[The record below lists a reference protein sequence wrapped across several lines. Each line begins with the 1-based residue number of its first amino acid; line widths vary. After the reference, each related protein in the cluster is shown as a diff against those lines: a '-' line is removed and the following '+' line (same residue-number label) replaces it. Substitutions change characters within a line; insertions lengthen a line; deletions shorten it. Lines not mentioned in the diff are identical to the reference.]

1 MTTFD
6 TRTNHQSNLPDDFEV
21 RGPIGDIDWTQ
32 FSNCKGKTHLFFA
45 PKAERP
51 QARARREA
59 KARSLCNDCIVN
71 TTCREFARVNHEY
84 GYWGGESEEERHL
97 AGFTIAAPVGLRSAK
112 YRVQRDQATSAVPAI
127 ANVPAT
133 VAPEPSTAN

>member
-1 MTTFD
+1 
-6 TRTNHQSNLPDDFEV
+6 
-21 RGPIGDIDWTQ
+21 
-32 FSNCKGKTHLFFA
+32 
-45 PKAERP
+45 
-51 QARARREA
+51 
-59 KARSLCNDCIVN
+59 VN

-112 YRVQRDQATSAVPAI
+112 YRVQRDQATSAVPSI